1 MTLVVEYRQGKCNL
15 HAGFGEEGYHSPKC
29 GIEIIESGFK
39 ERFTSVWAWIWMEYW
54 TWGVDLLCSKI

>member
-39 ERFTSVWAWIWMEYW
+39 ERFTSVWA
-54 TWGVDLLCSKI
+54 